1 MKNYGRSYPYLSL
14 CGLNCSLCTMHLSG
28 YCPGCGGTRAVKYLL
43 QGDAEEERETSPA
56 RSLSALG
63 SMVLWSF
70 AICVKVFLVINMIM

>member
-28 YCPGCGGTRAVKYLL
+28 YCPGCGG
-43 QGDAEEERETSPA
+43 ERETSPA

-70 AICVKVFLVINMIM
+70 AICVKVFLVINMIMRRNSILLSHTRT